1 MVLQVLLTL
10 VMILVVVTFMAWPI
24 LNGVDERV
32 VDAERR
38 ELEDAK
44 ESKYREIKDAEL
56 EFKSGRMTEQQW
68 NETDQEL
75 RREAMQILRA
85 IDTLG
90 AKRGAEAANPESSG

>member
-10 VMILVVVTFMAWPI
+10 VMILAVVTFMAWPI